1 MLTRRS
7 LLAAPAIL
15 TAATAPPL
23 APAVARAPLPGAET
37 PPVYRFKVGAF
48 SVTAVTDGTLGLGAE
63 LFPAAQQKSQEAAQ
77 LLSQAALPP
86 QGPIRTFVNAYVV
99 NTGDRLALIDTGLGP
114 APGFGPDLGRL
125 PKNLA
130 AAGVDPAA
138 IDVVVLTHLHPDH
151 VGGLAPAGR
160 PAFPNAQLVVSEADY
175 AFWMDEGVASRAPAD
190 AQPFFTFAREA
201 LKPYA
206 GRIRRVGSGEAVPGL
221 TLEAAPGHTPGHS
234 MVRVASGPSQLLVW
248 GDIVH
253 AAALQFQ
260 QPDWSIAFDTDPNQA
275 AASRKRVFDQAA
287 ADRLLVAGMH
297 LPFPGVGHVTRRGD
311 GYGYVPQ
318 SWPSIE

>member
-1 MLTRRS
+1 M
-7 LLAAPAIL
+7 
-15 TAATAPPL
+15 
-23 APAVARAPLPGAET
+23 
-37 PPVYRFKVGAF
+37 
-48 SVTAVTDGTLGLGAE
+48 
-63 LFPAAQQKSQEAAQ
+63 
-77 LLSQAALPP
+77 
-86 QGPIRTFVNAYVV
+86 
-99 NTGDRLALIDTGLGP
+99 
-114 APGFGPDLGRL
+114 
-125 PKNLA
+125 
-130 AAGVDPAA
+130 
-138 IDVVVLTHLHPDH
+138 
-151 VGGLAPAGR
+151 
-160 PAFPNAQLVVSEADY
+160 
-175 AFWMDEGVASRAPAD
+175 
-190 AQPFFTFAREA
+190 
-201 LKPYA
+201 KPYA
-206 GRIRRVGSGEAVPGL
+206 DRIRRVGSGEAVPGL

-318 SWPSIE
+318 SWPSVE